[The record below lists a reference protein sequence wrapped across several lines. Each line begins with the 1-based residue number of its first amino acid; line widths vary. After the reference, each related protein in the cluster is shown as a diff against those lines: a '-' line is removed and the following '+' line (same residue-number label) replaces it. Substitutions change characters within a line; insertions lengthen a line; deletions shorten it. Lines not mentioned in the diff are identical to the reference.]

1 MEELEALGD
10 DIEGGRELDGFELV
24 GDDAEGFEVVADF
37 DAVDELLLFALD
49 DSPGDG
55 GHFVLRELGG
65 LGCVVG
71 DRRWVLE

>member
-1 MEELEALGD
+1 M
-10 DIEGGRELDGFELV
+10 
-24 GDDAEGFEVVADF
+24 VADF

-65 LGCVVG
+65 LGCVVVG
-71 DRRWVLE
+71 GEEGWRWVLD

>member
-1 MEELEALGD
+1 M
-10 DIEGGRELDGFELV
+10 
-24 GDDAEGFEVVADF
+24 VADF

-65 LGCVVG
+65 LGCVVR
-71 DRRWVLE
+71 DRRRGY